1 MSPTPGPTPAP
12 TPAPTLAPA
21 GGARSP
27 SRRIV
32 LRGAFTAAVV
42 TGTAV
47 ALLPLLD
54 REPDADT
61 AAPPAPAPE
70 GPGQTTEQ
78 FAEMYRG
85 REIRGTATVIVPA
98 GGPQAPAGDRAALP
112 AEPVTEIRID
122 GRPLHVMRRADGTY
136 LSDVTHYES
145 FPTLRETARAAV
157 DELGAARLAPPAAHR
172 M

>member
-1 MSPTPGPTPAP
+1 MSPTPAKP
-12 TPAPTLAPA
+12 
-21 GGARSP
+21 GGTRIP
-27 SRRIV
+27 SRRAV

-42 TGTAV
+42 TGTAG

-54 REPDADT
+54 RDPAAADR
-61 AAPPAPAPE
+61 PAPAP
-70 GPGQTTEQ
+70 GPGSGSRATTEE

-85 REIRGTATVIVPA
+85 REIRGTGTVVVPA
-98 GGPQAPAGDRAALP
+98 GAPADDRVAVA

-136 LSDVTHYES
+136 LSDVRHYES
-145 FPTLRETARAAV
+145 YPTLLETARAAV
-157 DELGAARLAPPAAHR
+157 DELGTARLAPPAAHH